1 MSRSVLIVDDHA
13 EFRRVA
19 RELLQAGGYN
29 VVGEAADGE
38 SALSEVARL
47 RPELVLL
54 DINLPDLDGF
64 ELTARFARGAD
75 PPAVVLTSSRSLS
88 SYRRRL
94 ADSQALGFIAKSEL
108 SGAALAA
115 LGA

>member
-1 MSRSVLIVDDHA
+1 M
-13 EFRRVA
+13 A
-19 RELLQAGGYN
+19 RKLLEADGYN

-38 SALSEVARL
+38 SALSEAARL

-64 ELTARFARGAD
+64 DLAARFADSAD

-88 SYRRRL
+88 AYRRRL
-94 ADSQALGFIAKSEL
+94 ANSQALGFVAKSEL
-108 SGAALAA
+108 SGAALAE